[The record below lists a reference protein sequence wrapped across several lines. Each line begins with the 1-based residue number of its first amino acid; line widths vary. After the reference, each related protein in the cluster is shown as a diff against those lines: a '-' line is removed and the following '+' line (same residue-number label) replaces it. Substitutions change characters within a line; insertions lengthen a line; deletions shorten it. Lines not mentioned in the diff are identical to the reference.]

1 MATTTIEVGA
11 GLDLTGNPRRRRRER
26 RVRALFFI
34 AASVSVLVSV
44 LIVTSLVGRAFEFI
58 SQIEPSWLLGRTW
71 APRSNDFSMPAIFSA
86 SLVIG
91 GIAML
96 VAAPL
101 GLGAAI
107 YLSEYA
113 RPRARRTLKPTLEL
127 LAGVPSI
134 VIAYFALTVIS
145 PDLVQALFPSA
156 GLFNMAAAGVG
167 VGILTVPLIATIAED
182 AMHAVPLSMREASYG
197 LGARRRTTSLQIVV
211 PAAISGIVAA
221 LILGLSRAIGETMV
235 VAIAAGGTGNG
246 SMTFDPLQPGVT
258 ATAAMATLA
267 TGTDQVKGAGP
278 AFASLFFVGLLLF
291 IATLCLNIASERF
304 VRRMR
309 QRY

>member
-1 MATTTIEVGA
+1 MATTTIEVGPV
-11 GLDLTGNPRRRRRER
+11 LDLTGDPRRRRRER
-26 RVRALFFI
+26 RVRVLFFV

-71 APRSNDFSMPAIFSA
+71 APRSNDFSMLAIFSA

-145 PDLVQALFPSA
+145 PNLVQVLFPSA
-156 GLFNMAAAGVG
+156 GLFNMAAAGIG

-291 IATLCLNIASERF
+291 VATLCLNIASERF